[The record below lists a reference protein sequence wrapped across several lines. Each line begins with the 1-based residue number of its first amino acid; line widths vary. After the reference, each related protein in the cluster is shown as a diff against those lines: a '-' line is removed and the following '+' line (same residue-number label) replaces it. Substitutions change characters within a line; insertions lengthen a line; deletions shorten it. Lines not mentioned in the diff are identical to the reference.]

1 MLIGYFFYRRNL
13 AQPGR
18 RSTALYSMLFSSIF
32 FWSILGTSLVW
43 CASLLEEYHY
53 NPGSVLRTVLGGSIL
68 SSLAVSSLMTI
79 LARRFAV
86 PRIMD
91 GMTAGP
97 FRSSRLDGVF
107 SVLSEKMGV
116 RADLLEARVGNAF
129 SVGSAGRNLVAV
141 SPAMVESFSPEE
153 TEAVL
158 AHELSHLRNNDSLAK
173 GLARMARLAFPFDPV
188 LRLLEP
194 AVHRERE
201 LLADQSS
208 VRYTGKPLALASA
221 LIKVHSGQSVQ
232 FNGAGAGC
240 FIGSGKRGLLSLYP
254 DLQKRVEMLLD
265 MAERMGADQRVAV
278 PA

>member
-1 MLIGYFFYRRNL
+1 MLAGYLLYRRNL
-13 AQPGR
+13 AQPGK
-18 RSTALYSMLFSSIF
+18 RSTVLYSMLFSSIF
-32 FWSILGTSLVW
+32 FWSVLGTSLVW
-43 CASLLEEYHY
+43 CTALLEEYHY
-53 NPGSVLRTVLGGSIL
+53 DPGSVLRTVLGGSIL
-68 SSLAVSSLMTI
+68 SSLAISSLMTL

-91 GMTAGP
+91 GMAGAH
-97 FRSSRLDGVF
+97 FHSSSLDEAF
-107 SVLSEKMGV
+107 SLLSERMGV

-129 SVGSAGRNLVAV
+129 SLGGAGRNVVAV
-141 SPAMVESFSPEE
+141 SPALVDSLSAEE

-158 AHELSHLRNNDSLAK
+158 AHELSHLRNNDSRVK

-208 VRYTGKPLALASA
+208 VKYTGKPLALASA
-221 LIKVHSGQSVQ
+221 LIKVHSGPSIEP
-232 FNGAGAGC
+232 NKAGAGY
-240 FIGSGKRGLLSLYP
+240 FIGGGKRGLLSLYP

-265 MAERMGADQRVAV
+265 MAKRMRADQQVAV